1 LNRSELER
9 LMKILLVD
17 DLASNLKLLEMLLE
31 SQGHR
36 TLQAMNGQ
44 EGLLR
49 ARAERP
55 DLAIS
60 DILMPVMDGYALCRA
75 WREDPDLREIPFIFY
90 TATYL
95 SEEDERFPL
104 SLGAAAFLRKPM
116 EPDLFLAQIQRV
128 VEGIQCRALAVP
140 DPPPTDEGAFLKL
153 YNERLVQKLDQRNQE
168 LARRVDELMLA
179 ESRVRLQ
186 GAALEAAANGILI
199 TDRQGTIQWVNPA
212 FLVTTGFDRPEVIG
226 HTPRILNSGFH
237 DAGFFK
243 NLWDTILA
251 GLLWCGEIVN
261 RNKAGA
267 LQTFQVAITPM
278 RDEAGTVSHFIEI
291 LQDITEKKRMESEY
305 RHSQKMEAV
314 GRLAGGVAHD
324 FNNMLNVI
332 LINAEISLLAK
343 DLPEKHRLRV
353 LEIQE
358 AAERSAVLTR
368 QLLAFSR
375 KQPAQPKR
383 IDLNQVVLENQ
394 KMLNRMIEGDIEL
407 VLHPGPD
414 LPPAFLDPSQ
424 LSQILANLVINA
436 RDALPGAGTISIETA
451 SVLVEEDSR
460 LIHGG
465 LAPGEYIRLT
475 VSDTGC
481 GMDAYTLEHLFEP
494 FFTTK
499 GEGQGTGLGLAT
511 VYGIVKQN
519 LGAISVYSHLGLGSS
534 FKLYLP
540 ACLEQG
546 AGAEPAQE
554 EAVPGG
560 KETILVAEDEK
571 PMLNAM
577 RMALEDKGYTVL
589 TALNPL
595 DAYLLA
601 QQYEGPIH
609 LLITDVVMPGMN
621 GKELEERI
629 VKVRPGIRVIF
640 ISGYTGD
647 IIAKRGLM
655 QEDTHFIQKPFRFL
669 DLTRTVRLVLDA
681 HS

>member
-1 LNRSELER
+1 
-9 LMKILLVD
+9 MKILLVD

-95 SEEDERFPL
+95 SEEDERFAL

-499 GEGQGTGLGLAT
+499 GEGKGTGLGLAM
-511 VYGIVKQN
+511 VYGIIKQN
-519 LGAISVYSHLGLGSS
+519 LGAITVYSHVGLGTSI
-534 FKLYLP
+534 KIYLP
-540 ACLEQG
+540 AC
-546 AGAEPAQE
+546 PE
-554 EAVPGG
+554 EAAGEEPRVEASVPGG
-560 KETILVAEDEK
+560 RETILVAEDEK
-571 PMLNAM
+571 SMLKVIKIG
-577 RMALEDKGYTVL
+577 LEGKGYRVL
-589 TALNPL
+589 TAENPL
-595 DAYLLA
+595 DAFMLA
-601 QQYEGPIH
+601 QQHGGSID

-621 GKELEERI
+621 GKELQERI
-629 VKVRPGIRVIF
+629 TLVRPRIEVLF

-655 QEDTHFIQKPFRFL
+655 AMDTHFIQKPFRL
-669 DLTRTVRLVLDA
+669 QDLARKVREILDA
-681 HS
+681 SPWKDT

>member
-1 LNRSELER
+1 
-9 LMKILLVD
+9 V
-17 DLASNLKLLEMLLE
+17 
-31 SQGHR
+31 
-36 TLQAMNGQ
+36 
-44 EGLLR
+44 
-49 ARAERP
+49 
-55 DLAIS
+55 
-60 DILMPVMDGYALCRA
+60 
-75 WREDPDLREIPFIFY
+75 
-90 TATYL
+90 
-95 SEEDERFPL
+95 
-104 SLGAAAFLRKPM
+104 GAY
-116 EPDLFLAQIQRV
+116 V
-128 VEGIQCRALAVP
+128 
-140 DPPPTDEGAFLKL
+140 
-153 YNERLVQKLDQRNQE
+153 
-168 LARRVDELMLA
+168 
-179 ESRVRLQ
+179 
-186 GAALEAAANGILI
+186 
-199 TDRQGTIQWVNPA
+199 
-212 FLVTTGFDRPEVIG
+212 
-226 HTPRILNSGFH
+226 
-237 DAGFFK
+237 
-243 NLWDTILA
+243 
-251 GLLWCGEIVN
+251 
-261 RNKAGA
+261 
-267 LQTFQVAITPM
+267 
-278 RDEAGTVSHFIEI
+278 
-291 LQDITEKKRMESEY
+291 
-305 RHSQKMEAV
+305 
-314 GRLAGGVAHD
+314 
-324 FNNMLNVI
+324 
-332 LINAEISLLAK
+332 
-343 DLPEKHRLRV
+343 
-353 LEIQE
+353 
-358 AAERSAVLTR
+358 
-368 QLLAFSR
+368 
-375 KQPAQPKR
+375 
-383 IDLNQVVLENQ
+383 
-394 KMLNRMIEGDIEL
+394 
-407 VLHPGPD
+407 
-414 LPPAFLDPSQ
+414 
-424 LSQILANLVINA
+424 
-436 RDALPGAGTISIETA
+436 
-451 SVLVEEDSR
+451 
-460 LIHGG
+460 
-465 LAPGEYIRLT
+465 RLT
-475 VSDTGC
+475 VSDTGS
-481 GMDAYTLEHLFEP
+481 GMDSYTLEHLFEP